1 MDVRDQVYTASE
13 ESGAEDS
20 DEDIITDYLSPLDD
34 NGNLDAGASA
44 ATSSSSPGAAVA
56 AINVAAI
63 STRFYS
69 TESPPSSLRISAAED
84 MEPAGAAAA
93 DGGVGGT
100 GDRMI
105 SNYATAAAAAA
116 AAESIPIISVTQHS
130 PAASKAFF
138 ILGEISNPFSP
149 TTPDERL
156 KIGQPSAVARH
167 PGEYPADE
175 TSQRAD
181 TTTPGIQLAIIT
193 SQQDLFFPIGR

>member
-1 MDVRDQVYTASE
+1 LPLLTWPQFPLAS
-13 ESGAEDS
+13 
-20 DEDIITDYLSPLDD
+20 TQQNLLS
-34 NGNLDAGASA
+34 S
-44 ATSSSSPGAAVA
+44 
-56 AINVAAI
+56 
-63 STRFYS
+63 
-69 TESPPSSLRISAAED
+69 PSSLRISAAED

-100 GDRMI
+100 DDRMI

-156 KIGQPSAVARH
+156 KMSIPLLVERGVV
-167 PGEYPADE
+167 
-175 TSQRAD
+175 
-181 TTTPGIQLAIIT
+181 I
-193 SQQDLFFPIGR
+193 

>member
-1 MDVRDQVYTASE
+1 LTCDPVFCLSRNRNSRFIFLTFGSDFILEVYTSSE

-44 ATSSSSPGAAVA
+44 ATSSSSPGATVA

-69 TESPPSSLRISAAED
+69 TESPPSLRISAAED
-84 MEPAGAAAA
+84 MEPAGAAT

-100 GDRMI
+100 DDRMI
-105 SNYATAAAAAA
+105 SNYATAAAA

-138 ILGEISNPFSP
+138 ILGKKF
-149 TTPDERL
+149 
-156 KIGQPSAVARH
+156 PSH
-167 PGEYPADE
+167 Y
-175 TSQRAD
+175 
-181 TTTPGIQLAIIT
+181 
-193 SQQDLFFPIGR
+193 

>member
-1 MDVRDQVYTASE
+1 VCVYLRLFYLLTCDPVFCLSRNRNSRFIFLISDCILELYTSSE

-44 ATSSSSPGAAVA
+44 ATSSSSPGATVA

-69 TESPPSSLRISAAED
+69 TESPPSLRISAAED
-84 MEPAGAAAA
+84 MEPAGAAT
-93 DGGVGGT
+93 DGGGT
-100 GDRMI
+100 DDRMI
-105 SNYATAAAAAA
+105 SNYATAAA

-138 ILGEISNPFSP
+138 ILGEISIP
-149 TTPDERL
+149 L
-156 KIGQPSAVARH
+156 LVKKGVMI
-167 PGEYPADE
+167 
-175 TSQRAD
+175 
-181 TTTPGIQLAIIT
+181 
-193 SQQDLFFPIGR
+193 

>member
-1 MDVRDQVYTASE
+1 LTCDPVFCLSRNRNSRFIFLTFGSDFILEVYTSSE

-44 ATSSSSPGAAVA
+44 ATSSSSPGATVA

-69 TESPPSSLRISAAED
+69 TESPPSLRISAAED
-84 MEPAGAAAA
+84 MEPAGAAT

-100 GDRMI
+100 DDRMI
-105 SNYATAAAAAA
+105 SNYATAAAA

-138 ILGEISNPFSP
+138 ILGEISIP
-149 TTPDERL
+149 L
-156 KIGQPSAVARH
+156 LVKKGVMI
-167 PGEYPADE
+167 
-175 TSQRAD
+175 
-181 TTTPGIQLAIIT
+181 
-193 SQQDLFFPIGR
+193 